1 MLEVVT
7 MIMHLKM
14 MAIIMTKMMAVV
26 LMMGVITKVIL
37 SVIPVMMYACDQEWN
52 YIQNLHRASE
62 LLFVV

>member
-14 MAIIMTKMMAVV
+14 MAIIMTMMMAVV

-37 SVIPVMMYACDQEWN
+37 SVIPVMMYACYQE
-52 YIQNLHRASE
+52 
-62 LLFVV
+62 